1 MSCKRE
7 CCVEPLRLAAQRELT
22 QVEEVPICP
31 SLFLFPV
38 AWNAFVMAGHP
49 VAILEHELGL
59 RMEAKC

>member
-1 MSCKRE
+1 M
-7 CCVEPLRLAAQRELT
+7 EPLRLAAQRELT

-38 AWNAFVMAGHP
+38 AWNAFVMAGNP